1 MKKYLFTLFLLFGFH
16 TYQSAQEI
24 EKLGLSIGVIAP
36 DFTLKGV
43 DGKMHSLANIKNAK
57 GYLVIFTC
65 NHCPFAKLYPK
76 RLNALNKKYNKLGVP
91 LLAISSTYTLIF
103 EEDTFDK
110 MVKKSRSEKFNFPY
124 LIDVNQM
131 VAKNFKAEKTPHAFV
146 IWKDNG
152 AWVIKYNGAIDD
164 NGAEPSKV
172 KEKYVEKAVDA
183 ILQGKEVPVK
193 ETKSVGCQI
202 HFRG

>member
-1 MKKYLFTLFLLFGFH
+1 MKFKTKLI
-16 TYQSAQEI
+16 QA
-24 EKLGLSIGVIAP
+24 KLGLLIIATFSLFTSFKIHNQSVVV
-36 DFTLKGV
+36 DFSLKNV
-43 DGKMHSLANIKNAK
+43 DGNMVSLSDYKSAK
-57 GYLVIFTC
+57 GFIIIFTC

-91 LLAISSTYTLIF
+91 LLAISSTDTLIF

>member
-1 MKKYLFTLFLLFGFH
+1 MKFKTKLI
-16 TYQSAQEI
+16 QA
-24 EKLGLSIGVIAP
+24 KLGLLIIATFSLFTSFKIHNQSVVV
-36 DFTLKGV
+36 DFSLKNV
-43 DGKMHSLANIKNAK
+43 DGNMVSLSDYKSAK
-57 GYLVIFTC
+57 GFIIIFTC

-91 LLAISSTYTLIF
+91 LLAISSSDTLIF

>member
-1 MKKYLFTLFLLFGFH
+1 MKFKTKLI
-16 TYQSAQEI
+16 QA
-24 EKLGLSIGVIAP
+24 KLGLLIIATFSLFTSFKIHNQSVVV
-36 DFTLKGV
+36 DFSLKNV
-43 DGKMHSLANIKNAK
+43 DGNMVSLSDYKSAK
-57 GYLVIFTC
+57 GFIIIFTC

-91 LLAISSTYTLIF
+91 LLAISSSDTLIF

-183 ILQGKEVPVK
+183 ILQGKEAPVK

>member
-1 MKKYLFTLFLLFGFH
+1 MKFKTKLI
-16 TYQSAQEI
+16 QA
-24 EKLGLSIGVIAP
+24 KLGLLIIATFSLFTSFKIHNQSVVD
-36 DFTLKGV
+36 DFSLKNV
-43 DGKMHSLANIKNAK
+43 DGNMVSLSDYKSAK
-57 GYLVIFTC
+57 GFIIIFTC

-91 LLAISSTYTLIF
+91 LLAISSTDTLIF